1 MVRDGL
7 SGELD
12 LKNKKQSCEDMG
24 AEHSLPKGEEQEQRY
39 VWYHVRSGTG
49 KAKTTEGLMGRGKEI
64 DFI

>member
-39 VWYHVRSGTG
+39 VWYHVRSGDRQ
-49 KAKTTEGLMGRGKEI
+49 GRDYGRPYGPWKR
-64 DFI
+64 D